1 MSSIIYIVVIAVIAI
16 FTNWNKNKGKSST
29 RGGMPTF
36 GGGGEGNPLRR
47 PRVPAEAADSGR
59 PERPGSGFPEPGGRR
74 GASGRPDSASEER
87 EYDASPAWPEP
98 AELPSPDYETGEGV
112 SLEQTGSMDGVQA
125 RTERM
130 QRELE
135 RLQTAFDGV
144 AAAVPSTGAMSDA
157 KGASPSQT
165 GIGQH
170 PLAQDREALRSG
182 LIWAEIL
189 GPARS
194 RQPHVSVRKEG

>member
-1 MSSIIYIVVIAVIAI
+1 
-16 FTNWNKNKGKSST
+16 
-29 RGGMPTF
+29 
-36 GGGGEGNPLRR
+36 
-47 PRVPAEAADSGR
+47 
-59 PERPGSGFPEPGGRR
+59 
-74 GASGRPDSASEER
+74 
-87 EYDASPAWPEP
+87 
-98 AELPSPDYETGEGV
+98 
-112 SLEQTGSMDGVQA
+112 MDGVQA

-189 GPARS
+189 GPPRS
-194 RQPHVSVRKEG
+194 QRPHVSVRKEG